1 MTDEKRDTVKHD
13 KASRV
18 SRAKGR
24 TRGMMIVLMG
34 KHRLDTGLDTFEVVA
49 DENEALVNDADIQ
62 AWLSETGFIGTVFPV
77 RFQRGKE
84 SMRRW
89 FAQAKQETLVITHG

>member
-18 SRAKGR
+18 LRAKDR
-24 TRGMMIVLMG
+24 TRGMFIVLMA

-62 AWLSETGFIGTVFPV
+62 AWLEETKFVGTVYAC

-84 SMRRW
+84 SGRRW
-89 FAQAKQETLVITHG
+89 FTQAEQQTLAITHG